1 MASETQ
7 PSDAGAPALV
17 VKNVSH
23 AFGENLAL
31 DDVSLEIPRGRFVM
45 LLGLN
50 GAGKS
55 TLFALITRLYDNVT
69 GEIRIF
75 GHDVRR
81 RASAALQRLGV
92 VFQSR
97 TLDLDLTLR
106 QNLLYHCALHGI
118 RGREAR
124 QRTERALQIVG
135 LADRAREKVRNL
147 SGGQARRVEI
157 ARSLLHQPSL
167 LLLDEPTV
175 GLDIGSRESVI
186 NIVRSLV
193 EKEGLGVLW
202 ATHLFDE
209 VRPTDLVVI
218 LHKGRVLFNGS
229 VPELLA
235 KTATQNVSD
244 AFRKID
250 RHRGHGAR
258 RMTALPPPR
267 RMPDTTSHNISDR
280 AWGSE
285 PPRLGPA
292 RLPDMPQGHRLARG
306 AALSAPARAL
316 HVGAGAPAHL
326 AVHLRRR
333 LPPDARRVDHPAL
346 RNLRA
351 LRGLRGAG
359 PARHDPAVQCHAVVA
374 VDGLRPRD
382 RRHAHA
388 SRQPV
393 PALVP
398 AGLQANRRRRR
409 GGDPGLRLPRASSI
423 SGRRSSPAG
432 AIPLLLATPA
442 LLVALIMFNSATEK
456 LSERFM
462 QNALDASPRWSN
474 SPQSPTSSTRGSCR
488 HRR

>member
-1 MASETQ
+1 MDMASDTQ
-7 PSDAGAPALV
+7 TPDAGVLALD

-23 AFGENLAL
+23 SFGENLAL
-31 DDVSLEIPRGRFVM
+31 NDVTLSIPRGRFVV

-75 GHDVRR
+75 GHDIRR

-124 QRTERALQIVG
+124 KRTARALEIVG
-135 LADRAREKVRNL
+135 LADRAKEKVRNL

-209 VRPTDLVVI
+209 VRPTDLVVV
-218 LHKGRVLFNGS
+218 LHKGRVLFEGA

-235 KTATQNVSD
+235 KTGTQNVSD
-244 AFRKID
+244 AFRKLT
-250 RHRGHGAR
+250 GTG
-258 RMTALPPPR
+258 
-267 RMPDTTSHNISDR
+267 TT
-280 AWGSE
+280 E
-285 PPRLGPA
+285 
-292 RLPDMPQGHRLARG
+292 LA
-306 AALSAPARAL
+306 A
-316 HVGAGAPAHL
+316 
-326 AVHLRRR
+326 
-333 LPPDARRVDHPAL
+333 
-346 RNLRA
+346 
-351 LRGLRGAG
+351 
-359 PARHDPAVQCHAVVA
+359 
-374 VDGLRPRD
+374 
-382 RRHAHA
+382 
-388 SRQPV
+388 
-393 PALVP
+393 
-398 AGLQANRRRRR
+398 
-409 GGDPGLRLPRASSI
+409 
-423 SGRRSSPAG
+423 
-432 AIPLLLATPA
+432 
-442 LLVALIMFNSATEK
+442 
-456 LSERFM
+456 
-462 QNALDASPRWSN
+462 
-474 SPQSPTSSTRGSCR
+474 
-488 HRR
+488 